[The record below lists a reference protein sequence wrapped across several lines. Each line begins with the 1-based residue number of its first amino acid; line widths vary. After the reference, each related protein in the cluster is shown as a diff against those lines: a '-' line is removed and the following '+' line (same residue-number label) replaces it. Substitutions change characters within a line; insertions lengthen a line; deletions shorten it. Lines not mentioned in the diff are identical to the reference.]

1 MDILSNTSIYVERI
15 KYLSIPLPQALEKWG
30 LTNGKS
36 VKQKEGYS
44 IHAIG
49 ISLVYFINIKIYQS
63 TSMPSV
69 STLSSTN
76 GCGVEVPSI
85 LVIRYWQSELD
96 AFTT

>member
-1 MDILSNTSIYVERI
+1 MDISSNTSTYVERT

-49 ISLVYFINIKIYQS
+49 ISLVYFNNVTIYQS
-63 TSMPSV
+63 TSIPSV

-76 GCGVEVPSI
+76 GCGAGVPSI
-85 LVIRYWQSELD
+85 LVTRQTQSESTLFE
-96 AFTT
+96 A